1 MRLYTLQK
9 APNITNQ
16 IRDYLYE
23 MDARVESLINYT
35 DIKNPNWDIIN
46 KKYNGI
52 SLVPM
57 SELLKES
64 VIILLW
70 YGDKLYTALSINK
83 LKLHK
88 GLVNE
93 FGSNVYYWLLD
104 DSYFDDGTRSKIEY
118 NGSEI
123 TSSEEIS
130 DDQERAILNWLK
142 KYYSGETISF
152 TFYIWNPKRILSVQL
167 ADELN
172 NYINKIVLL
181 NQNNQDN
188 EFRLENDVRTIYVN
202 PTTVTNNKVLIP
214 AQEGTVIF
222 CNYLNE
228 NIKASPSDPNRNII
242 SSYKIFS
249 LASASD
255 LYIPSSKYTTIDDN
269 TIKWQWNFIENATET
284 LGTNYIF
291 HLPGPSMRL
300 YIHSNDSLQKLNPF
314 DTTNSTTIVSM
325 SVNSRTGEIVPNIA
339 SKDGVIW
346 TGFDNN
352 IILSKIYNKTTIGSK
367 QEYEEVFFDQEI
379 INNDINIENY
389 QTSSYTITVK
399 HNILPNN
406 LQLYLNIM

>member
-9 APNITNQ
+9 TPNITNQ

-52 SLVPM
+52 SLVSM

-64 VIILLW
+64 VIRLLW

-104 DSYFDDGTRSKIEY
+104 DSYFDGTKSTIEF

-123 TSSEEIS
+123 RSSVEIS
-130 DDQERAILNWLK
+130 DDQKTAILNWLK
-142 KYYSGETISF
+142 KYYSGDKISF
-152 TFYIWNPKRILSVQL
+152 TVYIWNPKYILSVQL

-172 NYINKIVLL
+172 NYIRDIKLL
-181 NQNNQDN
+181 NTDN
-188 EFRLENDVRTIYVN
+188 EKSDFQLQNGPRIISVNDSII
-202 PTTVTNNKVLIP
+202 TNDKVLIP
-214 AQEGTVIF
+214 AQEGTVVF

-255 LYIPSSKYTTIDDN
+255 LYIPSSKYTTVDDN
-269 TIKWQWNFIENATET
+269 NIKWQWNFVENATEK

-325 SVNSRTGEIVPNIA
+325 LVNSNTGEIVPNIA

-352 IILSKIYNKTTIGSK
+352 IILSKIYNKTTIDN
-367 QEYEEVFFDQEI
+367 QEEYEEVFFDQEI

>member
-1 MRLYTLQK
+1 MRLYTLQQ
-9 APNITNQ
+9 ASNITNQ

-23 MDARVESLINYT
+23 IDARVESLINYT
-35 DIKNPNWDIIN
+35 DIKNPNWDIVN

-64 VIILLW
+64 VIRLLW

-104 DSYFDDGTRSKIEY
+104 DTDFNGTRCTITYE
-118 NGSEI
+118 NSEI
-123 TSSEEIS
+123 ISSGALSEY
-130 DDQERAILNWLK
+130 QQTAILNWLK
-142 KYYSGETISF
+142 QYYSGEKISF
-152 TFYIWNPKRILSVQL
+152 TFYIWNPKYVLSVKL
-167 ADELN
+167 ADEFN
-172 NYINKIVLL
+172 NYIYSIKLL
-181 NQNNQDN
+181 NTDN
-188 EFRLENDVRTIYVN
+188 EKNDFQLQNSLHTIYVN
-202 PTTVTNNKVLIP
+202 DTTVTNDKVLIP
-214 AQEGTVIF
+214 AQEGTVVF

-269 TIKWQWNFIENATET
+269 NIEWKWNFVENATET

-300 YIHSNDSLQKLNPF
+300 YIHSSDSLQKLNPF
-314 DTTNSTTIVSM
+314 DTTNSTTVVSM
-325 SVNSRTGEIVPNIA
+325 LVNSNTGEIVPNIA

-352 IILSKIYNKTTIGSK
+352 IILSKIYNKTTIGNK

>member
-9 APNITNQ
+9 TPNITNQ

-23 MDARVESLINYT
+23 IDARVESLINYT

-64 VIILLW
+64 VIRLLW

-104 DSYFDDGTRSKIEY
+104 DNYFDGTRSTIEY
-118 NGSEI
+118 NGLEI
-123 TSSEEIS
+123 TSSGEIS
-130 DDQERAILNWLK
+130 SDQKIAILNWLK
-142 KYYSGETISF
+142 KYYSGEKISF

-172 NYINKIVLL
+172 SYINNIVLL
-181 NQNNQDN
+181 NQNSQDN
-188 EFRLENDVRTIYVN
+188 EFRLENDVSTIYVN
-202 PTTVTNNKVLIP
+202 PTTVTNNKVLVP
-214 AQEGTVIF
+214 AQEGTVVF

-228 NIKASPSDPNRNII
+228 NIKALPSDPNRNII

-255 LYIPSSKYTTIDDN
+255 LYIPSSKYTTIDN
-269 TIKWQWNFIENATET
+269 HTIKWQWNFVENATET

-352 IILSKIYNKTTIGSK
+352 IILSKIYNKTTTGNK

>member
-64 VIILLW
+64 IIRLLW

-93 FGSNVYYWLLD
+93 FGSDVYYWLLD
-104 DSYFDDGTRSKIEY
+104 DNYFDDTTSTIEY

-123 TSSEEIS
+123 TSSPKIS
-130 DDQERAILNWLK
+130 HDQEIAILNWLK
-142 KYYSGETISF
+142 KYYSGEKISF

-167 ADELN
+167 ARELN
-172 NYINKIVLL
+172 SYISNIVLL
-181 NQNNQDN
+181 NQDNQDN
-188 EFRLENDVRTIYVN
+188 ELRLENDVRTIYVN
-202 PTTVTNNKVLIP
+202 PTAVTNNKVLVP
-214 AQEGTVIF
+214 AQEGTVVF

-228 NIKASPSDPNRNII
+228 NIQASPSDPNRNII

-255 LYIPSSKYTTIDDN
+255 LYIPSSKYTTIDNN
-269 TIKWQWNFIENATET
+269 TIKWQWNFVENATET

-300 YIHSNDSLQKLNPF
+300 YIHSSDSLQKLNPF

-325 SVNSRTGEIVPNIA
+325 SVNNRTGEIVPNIA

-352 IILSKIYNKTTIGSK
+352 IILSKIYNKTTTGSK

>member
-57 SELLKES
+57 SELLKKS
-64 VIILLW
+64 IIRLLW

-104 DSYFDDGTRSKIEY
+104 DSYFDDGTKSTIEY

-130 DDQERAILNWLK
+130 DDQEIAILNWLK
-142 KYYSGETISF
+142 KYYSGEKISF

-167 ADELN
+167 ADEFN
-172 NYINKIVLL
+172 NCINNIVLL
-181 NQNNQDN
+181 NQDNRDN

-202 PTTVTNNKVLIP
+202 PTTVTNNKVLVP
-214 AQEGTVIF
+214 AQEGTVVF

-228 NIKASPSDPNRNII
+228 NIKALPSDPNRNII

-255 LYIPSSKYTTIDDN
+255 LYIPSSKYTTIDNN
-269 TIKWQWNFIENATET
+269 TIKWQWNFVENATET

-300 YIHSNDSLQKLNPF
+300 YIHSSDSLQKLNPF

>member
-64 VIILLW
+64 VIRLLW

-104 DSYFDDGTRSKIEY
+104 DTDFNGTRCTITYE
-118 NGSEI
+118 NSEI
-123 TSSEEIS
+123 TSSGALSE
-130 DDQERAILNWLK
+130 DQQTAILNWLK
-142 KYYSGETISF
+142 KYYNGNKISF
-152 TFYIWNPKRILSVQL
+152 TFYIWNPKYILSVKL
-167 ADELN
+167 ADEFN
-172 NYINKIVLL
+172 SYIRDITLL
-181 NQNNQDN
+181 NADNKKSDFQLQNS
-188 EFRLENDVRTIYVN
+188 LHTIYVN
-202 PTTVTNNKVLIP
+202 DTTVTNDKVLIP
-214 AQEGTVIF
+214 AQEGTVVF

-228 NIKASPSDPNRNII
+228 NIKALPSDPNRNII

-269 TIKWQWNFIENATET
+269 NIEWKWNFVENATET

-300 YIHSNDSLQKLNPF
+300 YIHSSDGLQKLNPF
-314 DTTNSTTIVSM
+314 DTTNSTTVVSM
-325 SVNSRTGEIVPNIA
+325 LVNSNTGEIVPNIA

-352 IILSKIYNKTTIGSK
+352 IILSKIYNKTTVGSK
-367 QEYEEVFFDQEI
+367 QEYEEIFFDQEI

>member
-9 APNITNQ
+9 ALNITNQ

-46 KKYNGI
+46 KKYKGF
-52 SLVPM
+52 SLVSM

-64 VIILLW
+64 VIRLLW
-70 YGDKLYTALSINK
+70 YGNKLYTALSINK

-104 DSYFDDGTRSKIEY
+104 DSDFDGTTATITYE
-118 NGSEI
+118 NSEI
-123 TSSEEIS
+123 TSSVNIS
-130 DDQERAILNWLK
+130 KDQKTAILNWLK
-142 KYYSGETISF
+142 NYYSGNKISF
-152 TFYIWNPKRILSVQL
+152 TFYIWNPKYEYSIRL
-167 ADELN
+167 ADKFN
-172 NYINKIVLL
+172 SYISNIELL
-181 NQNNQDN
+181 NEKN
-188 EFRLENDVRTIYVN
+188 ENSDFQLKNSRLTIYVN
-202 PTTVTNNKVLIP
+202 HNTVTNDKVLIP
-214 AQEGTVIF
+214 AQEGTVVF

-228 NIKASPSDPNRNII
+228 NIKALPSDPNRNII

-255 LYIPSSKYTTIDDN
+255 LYIPSSKYTTIDNN
-269 TIKWQWNFIENATET
+269 TIKWQWNFVENATET

-300 YIHSNDSLQKLNPF
+300 YIHSSDSLQKLNPF

-352 IILSKIYNKTTIGSK
+352 IILSKIYNKTTTGNK

>member
-1 MRLYTLQK
+1 MRLYTLQQ

-52 SLVPM
+52 SLVSM
-57 SELLKES
+57 SELLQES
-64 VIILLW
+64 IVRLLW

-104 DSYFDDGTRSKIEY
+104 DTDFNGTRCTITYE
-118 NGSEI
+118 NSEI
-123 TSSEEIS
+123 TSSGALSE
-130 DDQERAILNWLK
+130 DQQTAILNWLK
-142 KYYSGETISF
+142 KYYSGNKISF
-152 TFYIWNPKRILSVQL
+152 TFYIWNPKYILSVKL
-167 ADELN
+167 ADEFN
-172 NYINKIVLL
+172 SYIRDIALL
-181 NQNNQDN
+181 NTDNKKSDFQLQNGAHI
-188 EFRLENDVRTIYVN
+188 IYVN
-202 PTTVTNNKVLIP
+202 DTTITNDKVLIP
-214 AQEGTVIF
+214 AQEGTVVF

-228 NIKASPSDPNRNII
+228 NIEALPSDPNRNII

-255 LYIPSSKYTTIDDN
+255 LYIPSSKYTIVDDN
-269 TIKWQWNFIENATET
+269 NMKWQWNFVENATET

-300 YIHSNDSLQKLNPF
+300 YIHSSDSLQKLNPF
-314 DTTNSTTIVSM
+314 DTTHSTTVVSM
-325 SVNSRTGEIVPNIA
+325 LVNSNTGEIVPNIA

-352 IILSKIYNKTTIGSK
+352 IILSKIYNKTTIDNK
-367 QEYEEVFFDQEI
+367 EEYEEVFFDQEI
-379 INNDINIENY
+379 INDDINIENY

>member
-9 APNITNQ
+9 ALNITNQ

-46 KKYNGI
+46 KKYKGF
-52 SLVPM
+52 SLVSM

-64 VIILLW
+64 VIRLLW
-70 YGDKLYTALSINK
+70 YGNKLYTALSINK

-104 DSYFDDGTRSKIEY
+104 DSDFDGTTATITYE
-118 NGSEI
+118 NSEI
-123 TSSEEIS
+123 TSSVNIS
-130 DDQERAILNWLK
+130 KDQKTAILNWLK
-142 KYYSGETISF
+142 NYYSGNKISF
-152 TFYIWNPKRILSVQL
+152 TFYIWNPKYEYSIRL
-167 ADELN
+167 ADKFN
-172 NYINKIVLL
+172 SYISNIELL
-181 NQNNQDN
+181 NEKN
-188 EFRLENDVRTIYVN
+188 ENSDFQLKNSRLTIYVN
-202 PTTVTNNKVLIP
+202 HNTVTNDKVLIP
-214 AQEGTVIF
+214 AQEGTVVF

-228 NIKASPSDPNRNII
+228 NIKALPSDPNRNII

-255 LYIPSSKYTTIDDN
+255 LYIPSSKYTTIDNN
-269 TIKWQWNFIENATET
+269 TIKWQWNFVENATET

-300 YIHSNDSLQKLNPF
+300 YIHSSDSLQKLNPF
-314 DTTNSTTIVSM
+314 DATNSTTIVSM

-352 IILSKIYNKTTIGSK
+352 IILSKIYNKTTTGNK

>member
-1 MRLYTLQK
+1 MRLYTLQQ

-52 SLVPM
+52 SLVSI
-57 SELLKES
+57 SELLQES
-64 VIILLW
+64 IVRLLW

-104 DSYFDDGTRSKIEY
+104 DTDFNGTRCTITYE
-118 NGSEI
+118 NSEI
-123 TSSEEIS
+123 ISSGALSE
-130 DDQERAILNWLK
+130 DQQTAILNWLK
-142 KYYSGETISF
+142 NYYSGNKISF
-152 TFYIWNPKRILSVQL
+152 TFYIWNPKYILSVKL
-167 ADELN
+167 ADEFN
-172 NYINKIVLL
+172 NYIRDIALL
-181 NQNNQDN
+181 NTDNKKSNFQLQNG
-188 EFRLENDVRTIYVN
+188 THIIYVN
-202 PTTVTNNKVLIP
+202 DTTITNDKVLIP
-214 AQEGTVIF
+214 AQEGTVVF

-228 NIKASPSDPNRNII
+228 NIEALPSDPNRNII

-255 LYIPSSKYTTIDDN
+255 LYIPSSKYTIVDDN
-269 TIKWQWNFIENATET
+269 NMKWQWNFVENATET

-300 YIHSNDSLQKLNPF
+300 YIHSSDSLQKLNPF
-314 DTTNSTTIVSM
+314 DTTHSTTVVSM
-325 SVNSRTGEIVPNIA
+325 LVNSNTGEIVPNIA

-352 IILSKIYNKTTIGSK
+352 IILSKIYNKTTMDNK
-367 QEYEEVFFDQEI
+367 EEYEEVFFDQEI
-379 INNDINIENY
+379 INDDINIENY

>member
-57 SELLKES
+57 SELLQES
-64 VIILLW
+64 IIRLLW

-104 DSYFDDGTRSKIEY
+104 DTDFNGTRCTITYE
-118 NGSEI
+118 NSEI
-123 TSSEEIS
+123 TSSGALSEN
-130 DDQERAILNWLK
+130 QQTAILNWLK
-142 KYYSGETISF
+142 KYYSGNKISF
-152 TFYIWNPKRILSVQL
+152 TFYIWNPKYILSVKL
-167 ADELN
+167 ADEFSS
-172 NYINKIVLL
+172 YIRDIALL
-181 NQNNQDN
+181 NTDNKKSDFQLQNGAHI
-188 EFRLENDVRTIYVN
+188 IYVN
-202 PTTVTNNKVLIP
+202 DTTVTNDKVLIP
-214 AQEGTVIF
+214 AQEGTVVF

-228 NIKASPSDPNRNII
+228 NIKASSSDPNRNII

-269 TIKWQWNFIENATET
+269 NIEWKWNFVENATET

-300 YIHSNDSLQKLNPF
+300 YIHSSDGLQKLNPF

-325 SVNSRTGEIVPNIA
+325 LVNSNTGEIVPNIA

-352 IILSKIYNKTTIGSK
+352 IILSKIYNKTTIDSK
-367 QEYEEVFFDQEI
+367 QEYEEIFFDQEI

>member
-1 MRLYTLQK
+1 MRLYTLQQ

-57 SELLKES
+57 SELLQES
-64 VIILLW
+64 IVRLLW

-104 DSYFDDGTRSKIEY
+104 DTDFNGTRCTITYE
-118 NGSEI
+118 NSEI
-123 TSSEEIS
+123 TSSGALSE
-130 DDQERAILNWLK
+130 DQQTAILNWLK
-142 KYYSGETISF
+142 KYYSGNKISF
-152 TFYIWNPKRILSVQL
+152 TFYIWNPKYILSVKL
-167 ADELN
+167 ADEFSS
-172 NYINKIVLL
+172 YIRDIALL
-181 NQNNQDN
+181 NTDNKKSDFQLQNGAHI
-188 EFRLENDVRTIYVN
+188 IYVN
-202 PTTVTNNKVLIP
+202 DTTVTNDKVLIP
-214 AQEGTVIF
+214 AQEGTVVF

-269 TIKWQWNFIENATET
+269 NIEWKWNFVENATET

-300 YIHSNDSLQKLNPF
+300 YIHSSDGLQKLNPF
-314 DTTNSTTIVSM
+314 DTTNSTTVVSM
-325 SVNSRTGEIVPNIA
+325 LVNSNTGEIVPNIA

-367 QEYEEVFFDQEI
+367 QEYEEIFFDQEI

>member
-1 MRLYTLQK
+1 MRLYTLQE

-16 IRDYLYE
+16 IRDYLYA

-46 KKYNGI
+46 KKYNGF
-52 SLVPM
+52 SLVSM

-64 VIILLW
+64 VIRLLW

-104 DSYFDDGTRSKIEY
+104 DNDFNGTTCTITYE
-118 NGSEI
+118 NSEI
-123 TSSEEIS
+123 TSSGALS
-130 DDQERAILNWLK
+130 KDQQTAILNWLK
-142 KYYSGETISF
+142 KYYSGNKISF
-152 TFYIWNPKRILSVQL
+152 TFYIWNPKYILSVKL
-167 ADELN
+167 ADEFN
-172 NYINKIVLL
+172 SYIRDISLL
-181 NQNNQDN
+181 NTDNKKSDFQLQNGAHI
-188 EFRLENDVRTIYVN
+188 IYVN
-202 PTTVTNNKVLIP
+202 DTTIINDKVLIP
-214 AQEGTVIF
+214 AQEGTVVF

-269 TIKWQWNFIENATET
+269 NIEWKWNFIENATET

-300 YIHSNDSLQKLNPF
+300 YIHSSDGLQKLNPF
-314 DTTNSTTIVSM
+314 DITNSTTVVSM
-325 SVNSRTGEIVPNIA
+325 LVNSNTGEIVPNIA

-367 QEYEEVFFDQEI
+367 QEYEEIFFDQEI

>member
-52 SLVPM
+52 SLVPI

-64 VIILLW
+64 VIRLLW

-104 DSYFDDGTRSKIEY
+104 DTNFDGTRCTITYENS
-118 NGSEI
+118 GI
-123 TSSEEIS
+123 TSSGVLS
-130 DDQERAILNWLK
+130 NDQQTAILNWLK
-142 KYYSGETISF
+142 KYYSGTKISF

-167 ADELN
+167 VDKLN
-172 NYINKIVLL
+172 NYISNIVLL
-181 NQNNQDN
+181 NQDSQDN
-188 EFRLENDVRTIYVN
+188 ELILKNDVSTIYVN
-202 PTTVTNNKVLIP
+202 PTTITNNKVLIP
-214 AQEGTVIF
+214 AQEGTVVF

-228 NIKASPSDPNRNII
+228 NIQASPSDPNRNII
-242 SSYKIFS
+242 SSYKVFS

-269 TIKWQWNFIENATET
+269 TIKWQWNFVENATET

-300 YIHSNDSLQKLNPF
+300 YIHSSDSLQKLNPF

-325 SVNSRTGEIVPNIA
+325 SVNSRTGKIVPNIA

>member
-57 SELLKES
+57 SELLEES
-64 VIILLW
+64 VIRLLW

-104 DSYFDDGTRSKIEY
+104 DTNFDGTRCTITYENS
-118 NGSEI
+118 GI
-123 TSSEEIS
+123 TSSGVLS
-130 DDQERAILNWLK
+130 NDQQTAILNWLK
-142 KYYSGETISF
+142 KYYSGTKISF

-167 ADELN
+167 VNELN
-172 NYINKIVLL
+172 NYISNIVLL
-181 NQNNQDN
+181 NQDSQDN
-188 EFRLENDVRTIYVN
+188 ELILKNDVSTIYVN
-202 PTTVTNNKVLIP
+202 PTTITNNKVLIP
-214 AQEGTVIF
+214 AQEGTVVF

-228 NIKASPSDPNRNII
+228 NIQASPSDSNRNII
-242 SSYKIFS
+242 SSYKVFS

-269 TIKWQWNFIENATET
+269 TIKWQWNFVENATET

-300 YIHSNDSLQKLNPF
+300 YIHSSDSLQKLNPF

-325 SVNSRTGEIVPNIA
+325 SVNSRTGKIVPNIA

>member
-57 SELLKES
+57 SELLQES
-64 VIILLW
+64 IIRLLW

-104 DSYFDDGTRSKIEY
+104 DTDFNGTRCIITYE
-118 NGSEI
+118 NSEI
-123 TSSEEIS
+123 TSSGALSEN
-130 DDQERAILNWLK
+130 QQTAILNWLK
-142 KYYSGETISF
+142 KYYSGNKISF
-152 TFYIWNPKRILSVQL
+152 TFYIWNPKYILSVKL
-167 ADELN
+167 ADEFSS
-172 NYINKIVLL
+172 YIRDIALL
-181 NQNNQDN
+181 NTDNKKSDFQLQNGAHI
-188 EFRLENDVRTIYVN
+188 IYVN
-202 PTTVTNNKVLIP
+202 DTTVTNDKVLIP
-214 AQEGTVIF
+214 AQEGTVVF

-228 NIKASPSDPNRNII
+228 NIKASSSDPNRNII

-269 TIKWQWNFIENATET
+269 TIKWQWNFVENATEI

-300 YIHSNDSLQKLNPF
+300 YIHSSDSLQKLNPF

-352 IILSKIYNKTTIGSK
+352 IILSKIYNKTTIDSK
-367 QEYEEVFFDQEI
+367 QEYEEIFFDQEI

>member
-46 KKYNGI
+46 KKYNGF
-52 SLVPM
+52 SLVSM

-64 VIILLW
+64 VIRLLW
-70 YGDKLYTALSINK
+70 YGNKLYTALSINK

-104 DSYFDDGTRSKIEY
+104 DSDFNGTTAKITYE
-118 NGSEI
+118 NSEI
-123 TSSEEIS
+123 TSSVNIS
-130 DDQERAILNWLK
+130 EDQKTAILNWLK
-142 KYYSGETISF
+142 KYYSGNKISF
-152 TFYIWNPKRILSVQL
+152 TFYIWNPKYILSVKL

-172 NYINKIVLL
+172 NYIRDIALL
-181 NQNNQDN
+181 NTDNKKSNFQLQNGAHI
-188 EFRLENDVRTIYVN
+188 IYVN
-202 PTTVTNNKVLIP
+202 DTTITNDKVLIP
-214 AQEGTVIF
+214 AQEGTVVF

-228 NIKASPSDPNRNII
+228 NIEALPSDPNRNII

-255 LYIPSSKYTTIDDN
+255 LYIPSSKYTIVDDN
-269 TIKWQWNFIENATET
+269 NMKWQWNFVENATET

-300 YIHSNDSLQKLNPF
+300 YIHSSDSLQKLNPF
-314 DTTNSTTIVSM
+314 DTTHSTTVVSM
-325 SVNSRTGEIVPNIA
+325 LVNSNTGEIVPNIA

-352 IILSKIYNKTTIGSK
+352 IILSKIYNKTTTDNK
-367 QEYEEVFFDQEI
+367 EEYEEVFFDQEI
-379 INNDINIENY
+379 INDDINIENY

>member
-1 MRLYTLQK
+1 MRLYTLQE

-46 KKYNGI
+46 KKYNGF
-52 SLVPM
+52 SLVSM

-64 VIILLW
+64 VIRLLW

-104 DSYFDDGTRSKIEY
+104 DNDFNGTTCTITYE
-118 NGSEI
+118 NSEI
-123 TSSEEIS
+123 TSSGALS
-130 DDQERAILNWLK
+130 KDQQTAILNWLK
-142 KYYSGETISF
+142 KYYSGNKISF
-152 TFYIWNPKRILSVQL
+152 TFYIWNPKYILSVKL
-167 ADELN
+167 ADEFN
-172 NYINKIVLL
+172 SYIRDISLL
-181 NQNNQDN
+181 NTDNKKSDFQLQNGAHI
-188 EFRLENDVRTIYVN
+188 IYVN
-202 PTTVTNNKVLIP
+202 DTTIINDKVLIP
-214 AQEGTVIF
+214 AQEGTVVF

-269 TIKWQWNFIENATET
+269 NIEWKWNFIENATET

-300 YIHSNDSLQKLNPF
+300 YIHSSDGLQKLNPF
-314 DTTNSTTIVSM
+314 DITNSTTVVSM
-325 SVNSRTGEIVPNIA
+325 LVNSNTGEIVPNIA

-367 QEYEEVFFDQEI
+367 QEYEEIFFDQEI

>member
-1 MRLYTLQK
+1 MRLYTLQQ

-57 SELLKES
+57 SELLQES
-64 VIILLW
+64 IIRLLW

-104 DSYFDDGTRSKIEY
+104 DTDFNNGTKYTITYE
-118 NGSEI
+118 NSEI
-123 TSSEEIS
+123 TSSGALSE
-130 DDQERAILNWLK
+130 DQQTAILNWLK
-142 KYYSGETISF
+142 KYYSGNKISF
-152 TFYIWNPKRILSVQL
+152 TFYIWNPKYILSVKL
-167 ADELN
+167 ADEFN
-172 NYINKIVLL
+172 SYIRDIALL
-181 NQNNQDN
+181 NTDNKKSDFQLQNGAHM
-188 EFRLENDVRTIYVN
+188 IYVN
-202 PTTVTNNKVLIP
+202 DTTVINDKVLIP
-214 AQEGTVIF
+214 AQEGTVVF

-269 TIKWQWNFIENATET
+269 NIEWKWNFVENATET

-300 YIHSNDSLQKLNPF
+300 YIHSSDGLQKLNPF

-325 SVNSRTGEIVPNIA
+325 LVNSNTGEIVPNIA

-352 IILSKIYNKTTIGSK
+352 IILSKIYNKTIIGSK
-367 QEYEEVFFDQEI
+367 QEYEEIFFDQEI

>member
-52 SLVPM
+52 SLVPI

-64 VIILLW
+64 VIRLLW

-104 DSYFDDGTRSKIEY
+104 DTNFDGTRCTITYENS
-118 NGSEI
+118 GI
-123 TSSEEIS
+123 TSSEVLS
-130 DDQERAILNWLK
+130 NDQQTAILNWLK
-142 KYYSGETISF
+142 KYYSGEKISF

-172 NYINKIVLL
+172 SYISNIVLL
-181 NQNNQDN
+181 NQDDQDN
-188 EFRLENDVRTIYVN
+188 ELRLKNDVRIIYVN

-214 AQEGTVIF
+214 AQEGTVVF

-228 NIKASPSDPNRNII
+228 NIQASPSDPNRNII

-255 LYIPSSKYTTIDDN
+255 LYIPSSKYTTIDNN
-269 TIKWQWNFIENATET
+269 TIKWQWNFVENATET

-300 YIHSNDSLQKLNPF
+300 YIHSSDSLQKLNPF

-352 IILSKIYNKTTIGSK
+352 IILSKIYNKTTTGSK

>member
-9 APNITNQ
+9 TPNITNQ

-64 VIILLW
+64 VIRLLW

-104 DSYFDDGTRSKIEY
+104 DNYFDGTRSTIEY

-123 TSSEEIS
+123 TSSVKIS
-130 DDQERAILNWLK
+130 DDQEIAILNWLK
-142 KYYSGETISF
+142 KYYNGEKISF

-172 NYINKIVLL
+172 SYINNIVLL
-181 NQNNQDN
+181 DQDKQDN

-214 AQEGTVIF
+214 AQEGTVVF

-255 LYIPSSKYTTIDDN
+255 LYIPSSKYTTIDNN
-269 TIKWQWNFIENATET
+269 TIKWQWNFVENATET

-300 YIHSNDSLQKLNPF
+300 YIHSSDSLQKLNPF

-325 SVNSRTGEIVPNIA
+325 SVNNRTGEIVPNIA

-406 LQLYLNIM
+406 LQLYLNNM

>member
-23 MDARVESLINYT
+23 MDTRVESLINYT

-46 KKYNGI
+46 KKYKGF
-52 SLVPM
+52 SLVSM

-64 VIILLW
+64 VIRLLW
-70 YGDKLYTALSINK
+70 YGNKLYTALSINK

-104 DSYFDDGTRSKIEY
+104 DSDFDGTTVIITYE
-118 NGSEI
+118 NSEI
-123 TSSEEIS
+123 TSSVNIS
-130 DDQERAILNWLK
+130 EDQKTAILNWLK
-142 KYYSGETISF
+142 NYYSGNKISF
-152 TFYIWNPKRILSVQL
+152 TFYIWNPKYEYSIRL
-167 ADELN
+167 ADKFN
-172 NYINKIVLL
+172 SYISNIELL
-181 NQNNQDN
+181 NEKN
-188 EFRLENDVRTIYVN
+188 ENSDFQLKNSRLTIYVN
-202 PTTVTNNKVLIP
+202 HNTVTNDKVLIP
-214 AQEGTVIF
+214 AQEGTVVF

-228 NIKASPSDPNRNII
+228 NIKASPSDQNRNII

-255 LYIPSSKYTTIDDN
+255 LYIPSSEYTIVDN
-269 TIKWQWNFIENATET
+269 NNIKWKWNFVEDATET

-300 YIHSNDSLQKLNPF
+300 YIHSSDSLQQLNSF

-325 SVNSRTGEIVPNIA
+325 SVNSSTGEIVPNIA

-352 IILSKIYNKTTIGSK
+352 IVLSKIYNKTTTGNK
-367 QEYEEVFFDQEI
+367 QEYEEIFFDQEI
-379 INNDINIENY
+379 TNNNINIENY

>member
-9 APNITNQ
+9 ASNITNQ

-52 SLVPM
+52 SLVSM
-57 SELLKES
+57 SELLQES
-64 VIILLW
+64 VIRLLW

-104 DSYFDDGTRSKIEY
+104 DTDFNGTRCTITYE
-118 NGSEI
+118 NSEI
-123 TSSEEIS
+123 TSSGELSE
-130 DDQERAILNWLK
+130 DQQTAILNWLK
-142 KYYSGETISF
+142 KYYSGNKISF
-152 TFYIWNPKRILSVQL
+152 TFYIWNPKYILSVKL

-172 NYINKIVLL
+172 NYIRDIALL
-181 NQNNQDN
+181 NTDNKKSNFQLQNGAHI
-188 EFRLENDVRTIYVN
+188 IYVN
-202 PTTVTNNKVLIP
+202 DTTITNDKVLIP
-214 AQEGTVIF
+214 AQEGTVVF

-228 NIKASPSDPNRNII
+228 NIEALPSDPNRNII

-255 LYIPSSKYTTIDDN
+255 LYIPSSKYTIVDDN
-269 TIKWQWNFIENATET
+269 NMKWQWNFIENATET

-300 YIHSNDSLQKLNPF
+300 YIHSSDGLQKLNPF
-314 DTTNSTTIVSM
+314 DTTHSTTVVSM
-325 SVNSRTGEIVPNIA
+325 LVNSNTGEIVPNIA

-352 IILSKIYNKTTIGSK
+352 IILSKIYNKTTTGSK
-367 QEYEEVFFDQEI
+367 QEYEEIFFDQEI

>member
-9 APNITNQ
+9 TSNITNQ

-64 VIILLW
+64 VIRLLW

-104 DSYFDDGTRSKIEY
+104 DTDFNGTRCTITYE
-118 NGSEI
+118 NSEI
-123 TSSEEIS
+123 TSSGALSEN
-130 DDQERAILNWLK
+130 QQTAILNWLK
-142 KYYSGETISF
+142 KYYSGNKISF
-152 TFYIWNPKRILSVQL
+152 TFYIWNPKYILSVKL
-167 ADELN
+167 ADEFSS
-172 NYINKIVLL
+172 YIRDIALL
-181 NQNNQDN
+181 NTDNKKSDFQLQNGAHI
-188 EFRLENDVRTIYVN
+188 IYVN
-202 PTTVTNNKVLIP
+202 DTTVTNDKVLIP
-214 AQEGTVIF
+214 AQEGTVVF

-269 TIKWQWNFIENATET
+269 NIEWKWNFVENATET

-300 YIHSNDSLQKLNPF
+300 YIHSSDGLQKLNPF
-314 DTTNSTTIVSM
+314 DTTNSTTVVSM
-325 SVNSRTGEIVPNIA
+325 LVNSNTGEIVPNIA

-352 IILSKIYNKTTIGSK
+352 IILSKIYNKTTIGNK

>member
-9 APNITNQ
+9 TSNITNQ

-64 VIILLW
+64 VIRLLW

-104 DSYFDDGTRSKIEY
+104 DSYFDGTISTIEY
-118 NGSEI
+118 NGLEI
-123 TSSEEIS
+123 TPSGEIS
-130 DDQERAILNWLK
+130 GDQEIAILNWLK
-142 KYYSGETISF
+142 KYYSGEKISF

-172 NYINKIVLL
+172 SYINNIVLL
-181 NQNNQDN
+181 NQDNRDN
-188 EFRLENDVRTIYVN
+188 EFRLENDVNTIYVN

-214 AQEGTVIF
+214 AQEGTVVF

-352 IILSKIYNKTTIGSK
+352 IILSKIYNKTTTGSK

>member
-9 APNITNQ
+9 TPNITNQ

-64 VIILLW
+64 VIRLLW

-104 DSYFDDGTRSKIEY
+104 DTSFDDTRCTIEY

-123 TSSEEIS
+123 TSSGEIS
-130 DDQERAILNWLK
+130 GDQRIAILNWLK
-142 KYYSGETISF
+142 KYYSGEKISF

-172 NYINKIVLL
+172 SYINNIVLL
-181 NQNNQDN
+181 NQNSQDN
-188 EFRLENDVRTIYVN
+188 EFRLENDVSTIYVN

-214 AQEGTVIF
+214 AQEGTVVF

-228 NIKASPSDPNRNII
+228 NIKALPSDPNRNII

-255 LYIPSSKYTTIDDN
+255 LYIPSSKYTTIDNN
-269 TIKWQWNFIENATET
+269 TIKWQWNFVENATET

-300 YIHSNDSLQKLNPF
+300 YIHSSDSLQKLNPF

-352 IILSKIYNKTTIGSK
+352 IILSKIYNKTTTGNK

>member
-46 KKYNGI
+46 KKYKGI
-52 SLVPM
+52 SLVPV

-64 VIILLW
+64 VIRLLW

-104 DSYFDDGTRSKIEY
+104 GNYFDGTRSTIEY
-118 NGSEI
+118 NGLEI
-123 TSSEEIS
+123 TSSAEIS
-130 DDQERAILNWLK
+130 NDQKIAILNWLK
-142 KYYSGETISF
+142 KYYSGEKISF

-172 NYINKIVLL
+172 NYISNIVLL
-181 NQNNQDN
+181 NQDSQDN
-188 EFRLENDVRTIYVN
+188 ELRLKNDVRTIYVN
-202 PTTVTNNKVLIP
+202 PTAVTNNKVLVP
-214 AQEGTVIF
+214 AQEGTVVF

-228 NIKASPSDPNRNII
+228 NIQASPSDPNRNII

-255 LYIPSSKYTTIDDN
+255 LYIPSSKYTTIDNN

-300 YIHSNDSLQKLNPF
+300 YIHNSDSLQKLNPF

-352 IILSKIYNKTTIGSK
+352 IILSKIYNKTTTGSK
-367 QEYEEVFFDQEI
+367 QEYEEIFFDQEI

>member
-9 APNITNQ
+9 TSNITNQ

-64 VIILLW
+64 VIRLLW

-104 DSYFDDGTRSKIEY
+104 DSYFDGTKYEITYDKS
-118 NGSEI
+118 NI
-123 TSSEEIS
+123 TSSGILS
-130 DDQERAILNWLK
+130 DDQQTAILNWLK
-142 KYYSGETISF
+142 KYYSGDEISF
-152 TFYIWNPKRILSVQL
+152 TFYIWNPKYILSTQL

-172 NYINKIVLL
+172 NYISNIVLL
-181 NQNNQDN
+181 NTDNAKSDFQLQN
-188 EFRLENDVRTIYVN
+188 EVRTIYVTPN
-202 PTTVTNNKVLIP
+202 TVTNDKVLIP
-214 AQEGTVIF
+214 AQEGTVVF

-228 NIKASPSDPNRNII
+228 NIKALPSDPNRNII

-269 TIKWQWNFIENATET
+269 NIKWKWNFVENATET

-300 YIHSNDSLQKLNPF
+300 YIHSSNSLQQLNPF

-325 SVNSRTGEIVPNIA
+325 SVNNSTGEIVPNIA

-352 IILSKIYNKTTIGSK
+352 IILSKIYNKTIIGNK
-367 QEYEEVFFDQEI
+367 QEYEEIFFDQEI
-379 INNDINIENY
+379 TNNNINIENY

>member
-9 APNITNQ
+9 TPNITNQ

-64 VIILLW
+64 VIRLLW

-88 GLVNE
+88 GLINE

-104 DSYFDDGTRSKIEY
+104 DNYFYGTRSTIEY
-118 NGSEI
+118 NGLEI
-123 TSSEEIS
+123 TSSGEIS
-130 DDQERAILNWLK
+130 YDQEIAILNWLK
-142 KYYSGETISF
+142 KYYSGEKISF
-152 TFYIWNPKRILSVQL
+152 TFYIWNPKHILSVQL

-172 NYINKIVLL
+172 SYISNIVLL
-181 NQNNQDN
+181 NQDNQGN
-188 EFRLENDVRTIYVN
+188 EFKLENDVHTIYVN

-214 AQEGTVIF
+214 AQEGTVVF

-228 NIKASPSDPNRNII
+228 NIKALSSDPNRNII

-255 LYIPSSKYTTIDDN
+255 LYIPSSKYTTIDNN

-300 YIHSNDSLQKLNPF
+300 YIHSSDSLQKLNPF
-314 DTTNSTTIVSM
+314 DTTHSTTIVSM

-352 IILSKIYNKTTIGSK
+352 IILSKIYNKTTTGSK

>member
-1 MRLYTLQK
+1 
-9 APNITNQ
+9 
-16 IRDYLYE
+16 
-23 MDARVESLINYT
+23 
-35 DIKNPNWDIIN
+35 
-46 KKYNGI
+46 
-52 SLVPM
+52 M
-57 SELLKES
+57 S
-64 VIILLW
+64 
-70 YGDKLYTALSINK
+70 
-83 LKLHK
+83 
-88 GLVNE
+88 
-93 FGSNVYYWLLD
+93 
-104 DSYFDDGTRSKIEY
+104 
-118 NGSEI
+118 
-123 TSSEEIS
+123 
-130 DDQERAILNWLK
+130 
-142 KYYSGETISF
+142 
-152 TFYIWNPKRILSVQL
+152 
-167 ADELN
+167 
-172 NYINKIVLL
+172 
-181 NQNNQDN
+181 
-188 EFRLENDVRTIYVN
+188 TIYVN
-202 PTTVTNNKVLIP
+202 PTAVTNHKVLIS
-214 AQEGTVIF
+214 AQEGTVVF

-228 NIKASPSDPNRNII
+228 NIKALPSDPNRNII

-255 LYIPSSKYTTIDDN
+255 LYIPSSKYTTIDN
-269 TIKWQWNFIENATET
+269 NAIKWQWNFVENATET

-300 YIHSNDSLQKLNPF
+300 YIHSSDSLQKLNPF

-352 IILSKIYNKTTIGSK
+352 IILSKIYNKTTTGSK

>member
-9 APNITNQ
+9 TPNITNQ

-23 MDARVESLINYT
+23 MDTRVESLINYT

-52 SLVPM
+52 SLVSM

-64 VIILLW
+64 VIRLLW

-104 DSYFDDGTRSKIEY
+104 DTSFDGTKCTITYENSKI
-118 NGSEI
+118 I
-123 TSSEEIS
+123 SSAELS
-130 DDQERAILNWLK
+130 TDQQTAILNWLK

-152 TFYIWNPKRILSVQL
+152 TFYIWNPKYILSVQL

-172 NYINKIVLL
+172 NYISKIVLL
-181 NQNNQDN
+181 NQDNQHN
-188 EFRLENDVRTIYVN
+188 EFKLENDVRTIYVN
-202 PTTVTNNKVLIP
+202 PTTITNNRVLIP
-214 AQEGTVIF
+214 AQEGTVVF

-255 LYIPSSKYTTIDDN
+255 LYIPSSKYTVVDNN
-269 TIKWQWNFIENATET
+269 TIMWQWNFVENATET

-300 YIHSNDSLQKLNPF
+300 YIHSSDSLQKLNPF

-325 SVNSRTGEIVPNIA
+325 SVNNRTEEIVPNIA

-352 IILSKIYNKTTIGSK
+352 IILSKIYNKTTIGNK

>member
-52 SLVPM
+52 SLVPI

-64 VIILLW
+64 VIRLLW

-104 DSYFDDGTRSKIEY
+104 DSHFDGTTSKIEY
-118 NGSEI
+118 NGLEI
-123 TSSEEIS
+123 TSSEGIS
-130 DDQERAILNWLK
+130 GDQEIAILNWLK
-142 KYYSGETISF
+142 KYYSGEKISF

-167 ADELN
+167 ADEFN
-172 NYINKIVLL
+172 NYISKIVLL
-181 NQNNQDN
+181 NQDHQDN
-188 EFRLENDVRTIYVN
+188 EFRLENDVRTIYIN
-202 PTTVTNNKVLIP
+202 PTTITNNKVLIP
-214 AQEGTVIF
+214 AQEGTVVF

-228 NIKASPSDPNRNII
+228 NIQASPSDPNRNII

-255 LYIPSSKYTTIDDN
+255 LYIPSSKYTTIDNN
-269 TIKWQWNFIENATET
+269 TIKWQWNFVENATET

-300 YIHSNDSLQKLNPF
+300 YIHSSDSLQKLNPF

-352 IILSKIYNKTTIGSK
+352 IILSKIYNKTTTGSK

>member
-9 APNITNQ
+9 TPNITNQ

-52 SLVPM
+52 SLVPI

-64 VIILLW
+64 VIRLLW

-104 DSYFDDGTRSKIEY
+104 DNYFDGTRSTIEY
-118 NGSEI
+118 NGLEI
-123 TSSEEIS
+123 TSSAEIS
-130 DDQERAILNWLK
+130 NDQKIAILNWLK
-142 KYYSGETISF
+142 KYYSGKKISF

-172 NYINKIVLL
+172 NYISNIILL
-181 NQNNQDN
+181 NQDSQDN
-188 EFRLENDVRTIYVN
+188 ELRLENDVRTIYVN
-202 PTTVTNNKVLIP
+202 PTTVTNNKVLVP
-214 AQEGTVIF
+214 AQEGTVVF

-228 NIKASPSDPNRNII
+228 NIQASPSDPNRNII

-255 LYIPSSKYTTIDDN
+255 LYIPSSKYTTIDNN
-269 TIKWQWNFIENATET
+269 TIKWQWNFVENATET

-300 YIHSNDSLQKLNPF
+300 YIHSSDSLQKLNPF